1 MLSLFACMV
10 LLMDNKTEMWK
21 VQSLGKPCR
30 ARQVLAGRAVR
41 DRQTGRELFVLT
53 NMNESS
59 RAELIFIDPETGAA
73 NVSRA
78 PAGSGS
84 WALKEVSG
92 DRLVVGTFYDGQFM
106 VYDLQKRA
114 WVKSVGVP
122 GETYIWNLAQG
133 SDGRIYGGTYGN
145 GKLAAFDLN
154 TYTVEDLGAP
164 APPNLYLR
172 LVSATP
178 DGRILCSFGTEK
190 PTTLLFDPK
199 TKQYNPVPKSLEGI
213 SLGSVW
219 EGYFVAG
226 TQAFQGMQ
234 LEAVSPLPF
243 PIPPAEKGGWYI
255 DTTLTTEKTLYLRQ
269 NSRVYRYRKGAESL
283 ALLADQDL
291 RGGNLYAV
299 TETGTLLG
307 VRGQDYFVLK
317 SPKSK
322 MKLNYIPGDSAP
334 RKIHFLKADDAG
346 KLWGGP
352 PFGQTLF
359 SLNLRSKRAQNTATV
374 SDAGGE
380 VYDVTFVEGKVYAVA
395 YAAGEII
402 RYAPKQKWD
411 QWGKHNP
418 QTLVSLN
425 TRGYIRP
432 TAGIVAS
439 TDGKT
444 LYSGWTA
451 AYGKYGGAIAITQTE
466 TGATE
471 LIENP
476 LGEQA
481 IEGLAV
487 EGNFAYV
494 GTSLSA
500 NGLPKKKGESARFGV
515 IDLTTKQVVFRH
527 EFAGVESVRQ
537 LVLDR
542 KTGIVGGI
550 AGGELLLFD
559 TKNHTLLK
567 ERPTE
572 PTRATSYTMAAP
584 RDGNIYFGQDKVL
597 LRCNLATG
605 MITRLA
611 TLPERIHAVTSDAKS
626 TIYVSCDAEV
636 FRISAH

>member
-1 MLSLFACMV
+1 MAWMV
-10 LLMDNKTEMWK
+10 LLMDAKTEAWK
-21 VQSLGKPCR
+21 VESLGTPCR

-41 DRQTGRELFVLT
+41 DRQTGQELFVLT
-53 NMNESS
+53 NMNETS
-59 RAELIFIDPETGAA
+59 RAELIFIDPEKGTAT
-73 NVSRA
+73 VSRA

-84 WALKEVSG
+84 WALKEVSR

-106 VYDLQKRA
+106 VYDLQKRE
-114 WVKSVGVP
+114 WVKTAGVP

-154 TYTVEDLGAP
+154 TYAVEDLGAP

-199 TKQYNPVPKSLEGI
+199 TKQFSSVPKSIEGI
-213 SLGSVW
+213 ALGGVW

-226 TQAFQGMQ
+226 TQAFQGTQ
-234 LEAVSPLPF
+234 LADVSPLPF
-243 PIPPAEKGGWYI
+243 PTPPADKGGWYI
-255 DTTLTTEKTLYLRQ
+255 DTTLTTERTLYLRQ
-269 NSRVYRYRKGAESL
+269 GNRIYRYKKGMESL
-283 ALLADQDL
+283 VLLAEQDL
-291 RGGNLYAV
+291 RGGILYAA
-299 TETGTLLG
+299 TEAGVLLG

-317 SPKSK
+317 SPQTK
-322 MKLNYIPGDSAP
+322 MKMNYIPGDSSP
-334 RKIHFLKADDAG
+334 RKIHFLKADGAG
-346 KLWGGP
+346 RLWGGP

-380 VYDVTFVEGKVYAVA
+380 VYDATFVAGKVYAAA
-395 YAAGEII
+395 YSAGDII
-402 RYAPKQKWD
+402 RYDPKQKWD
-411 QWGKHNP
+411 QWGKSNP
-418 QTLVSLN
+418 KTLVSLN

-439 TDGKT
+439 ADGKT

-451 AYGKYGGAIAITQTE
+451 AYGNYGGALATTQTE
-466 TGATE
+466 SGATD

-481 IEGLAV
+481 LEGLAV
-487 EGNFAYV
+487 LGNFAYI

-500 NGLPKKKGESARFGV
+500 NGLPKKSGESARFGV

-527 EFAGVESVRQ
+527 EFEGVESVRQ
-537 LVLDR
+537 FVLEG
-542 KTGIVGGI
+542 KTGVVGGI
-550 AGGELLLFD
+550 ASGTLFLYD
-559 TKNHTLLK
+559 TSTRTFLK
-567 ERPTE
+567 ERQTE
-572 PTRATSYTMAAP
+572 PIRATSYTMAAP
-584 RDGNIYFGQDKVL
+584 GDGHIYFGQDKVL
-597 LRCNLATG
+597 LRYNVTTGIVTKLAV
-605 MITRLA
+605 
-611 TLPERIHAVTSDAKS
+611 LPERIHAVTSDAKS
-626 TIYVSCDAEV
+626 TLFVSCDAEV
-636 FRISAH
+636 FRISAR